1 MQLSQRT
8 RQALWIVFTAYLV
21 LLGLSVF
28 TDLPFADVSVEVAFV
43 LIVLGFAWF
52 SYREFGHEP
61 LGLVTSAALV
71 GAAIGTAAS
80 LILDIPAIG
89 VTADVLLFGGIAVY
103 LYLRWKY

>member
-28 TDLPFADVSVEVAFV
+28 TEAPYADVGVEIAFI

-61 LGLVTSAALV
+61 LGLVTSAALA
-71 GAAIGTAAS
+71 GAAVGTAAN
-80 LILDIPAIG
+80 LVLEIPAIG

-103 LYLRWKY
+103 LYLRWKH